1 MSKINALFFREN
13 TWNSKYE
20 CTLINGFS
28 VMTIVTQP
36 TYGRKLFTVE
46 NIWSVIIP
54 HQVWKQVDFVY
65 LSILTQQHVP

>member
-1 MSKINALFFREN
+1 MI
-13 TWNSKYE
+13 
-20 CTLINGFS
+20 
-28 VMTIVTQP
+28 IVTQP